1 MGKRKTRD
9 SIVKVVYCSFNGY
22 GTCIAALLHDGCQI
36 WDEGGDGYM
45 VSLPCRMS
53 TVFSIRNGL
62 LFERIDD
69 AQLTNTSFNLTS
81 TLHAFP
87 IYFSLSSPLSLP
99 KPIFQSTTEGSFL
112 NQSILDL
119 SRILNVSEMDVLNS
133 RLDDSSEE
141 DISIIASLSPWNLTV
156 IYDKVQRSHY
166 DF

>member
-1 MGKRKTRD
+1 MELYSGKEWSLPEYGKTEKSSVCVWEDRWSVFVWKDSTLYIHNALNGELMGKRKTRD

-87 IYFSLSSPLSLP
+87 NYFSLSSPLSLSL
-99 KPIFQSTTEGSFL
+99 IH
-112 NQSILDL
+112 I
-119 SRILNVSEMDVLNS
+119 SEPT
-133 RLDDSSEE
+133 R
-141 DISIIASLSPWNLTV
+141 P
-156 IYDKVQRSHY
+156 
-166 DF
+166 